1 TFYEPLSFVH
11 RYQRRTTSLNEQALA
26 YASENSFTM
35 AGRMCGVSTPSL
47 IRLCDKRKL
56 PQRQVLPMVIAI
68 DEFKGD
74 AGQER
79 LQVSIVILRDRRV
92 KIVEEYFRNCDT
104 GLVQTVVMDMSRAF
118 KHAVQRSFS
127 SPVIIA
133 DRFHFMRQGYW
144 ALDSV
149 RREVQHTL
157 TRSDRLVSKRS
168 KKLLWLA
175 PE

>member
-1 TFYEPLSFVH
+1 
-11 RYQRRTTSLNEQALA
+11 
-26 YASENSFTM
+26 
-35 AGRMCGVSTPSL
+35 
-47 IRLCDKRKL
+47 IL
-56 PQRQVLPMVIAI
+56 P
-68 DEFKGD
+68 
-74 AGQER
+74 
-79 LQVSIVILRDRRV
+79 DRRV
-92 KIVEEYFRNCDT
+92 KTVEEYFRNCDT

-157 TRSDRLVSKRS
+157 TRSDRLVSKRR

-175 PE
+175 PEKLDQKGKACAQELLKLHPALTEAYALTNRLNDRTKS